1 MAGYDYLSKRDLVL
15 QELFQVIC
23 KARSF
28 LYNKEGVGRLE
39 MENIFAGMFS
49 PEWFAALSGILLLD
63 ILLSGDN
70 AILIA
75 LACKNLPEH
84 NKKKAIFI
92 GGFGAVFIRIV
103 CTLFATSVLAAPY
116 IEFIGGAALLYIAV
130 KLVTDHKD
138 NTEEGEA
145 PASFGA
151 AVRTILIADFI
162 MSIDNILSLAGVA
175 NTVPEGKWSLI
186 IVGLLI
192 SIPIVLCGAQIF
204 LKLMQKVPALIYA
217 GAAILGWTAAE
228 LMTAD
233 KGLGMYLID
242 YALGLKILFVAL
254 VLGIGYYLNQKYK
267 KENKLGVTE
276 HE

>member
-1 MAGYDYLSKRDLVL
+1 
-15 QELFQVIC
+15 
-23 KARSF
+23 
-28 LYNKEGVGRLE
+28 
-39 MENIFAGMFS
+39 MENILAGMFT
-49 PEWFAALSGILLLD
+49 PEWFAALSGILVLD

-75 LACKNLPEH
+75 LACRNLPEH
-84 NKKKAIFI
+84 SKKKAIFI

-103 CTLFATSVLAAPY
+103 CTLFATSILAAPY

-130 KLVTDHKD
+130 KLVKDHKGG
-138 NTEEGEA
+138 NHAEGVA
-145 PASFGA
+145 PAGFGA

-186 IVGLLI
+186 ICGLLI
-192 SIPIVLCGAQIF
+192 SIPIVLFGSQLF
-204 LKLMQKVPALIYA
+204 LKLMEKVPALIYI

-233 KGLGMYLID
+233 KGLGMYLVD
-242 YALGLKILFVAL
+242 YALALKVSFVAV
-254 VLGIGYYLNQKYK
+254 VLGIGYYLNQKCK
-267 KENKLGVTE
+267 QETKLGVTE
-276 HE
+276 YE

>member
-1 MAGYDYLSKRDLVL
+1 
-15 QELFQVIC
+15 
-23 KARSF
+23 
-28 LYNKEGVGRLE
+28 

-75 LACKNLPEH
+75 LACKNLPDEH
-84 NKKKAIFI
+84 KKKAIFI

-130 KLVTDHKD
+130 KLVTDHKE
-138 NTEEGEA
+138 NSGEGEA

-233 KGLGMYLID
+233 KGLGMYLVE
-242 YALGLKILFVAL
+242 YALALKVLFVAL

-267 KENKLGVTE
+267 KEMKMGVTE

>member
-1 MAGYDYLSKRDLVL
+1 
-15 QELFQVIC
+15 
-23 KARSF
+23 
-28 LYNKEGVGRLE
+28 
-39 MENIFAGMFS
+39 METIFAGMFS

-75 LACKNLPEH
+75 LACKNLPEDH
-84 NKKKAIFI
+84 KKKAIFI

-130 KLVTDHKD
+130 KLVTDHK
-138 NTEEGEA
+138 EGHAEGEA
-145 PASFGA
+145 PASLGA

-186 IVGLLI
+186 ICGLLI
-192 SIPIVLCGAQIF
+192 SIPIVLFGAQVF
-204 LKLMQKVPALIYA
+204 LKLMEKMPALIYA
-217 GAAILGWTAAE
+217 GAAILGYTAAE
-228 LMTAD
+228 LMVAD
-233 KGLGMYLID
+233 KGLGMYLAD
-242 YALGLKILFVAL
+242 YALGLKVGFVVF
-254 VLGIGYYLNQKYK
+254 VLGIGYYLNQRYK
-267 KENKLGVTE
+267 KESKLGVTE
-276 HE
+276 NE